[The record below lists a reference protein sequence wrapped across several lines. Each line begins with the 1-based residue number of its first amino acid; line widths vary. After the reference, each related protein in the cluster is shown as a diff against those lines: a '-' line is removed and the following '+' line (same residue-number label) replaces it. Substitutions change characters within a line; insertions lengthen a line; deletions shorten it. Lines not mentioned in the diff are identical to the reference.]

1 MTDTV
6 RINVGSPENSD
17 SELDQPFIVVP
28 KILRNRRNFSLT
40 KQVYKQ
46 NYEEHL
52 IFKIFT
58 VALLI
63 FGIVMLCIEI
73 FILCKMIFLS
83 FSKIEYLKPNY

>member
-46 NYEEHL
+46 HYKEHV

-58 VALLI
+58 VVLLI

-73 FILCKMIFLS
+73 FILCKMIFPS
-83 FSKIEYLKPNY
+83 FLFQD